1 RGRGVRVGGQQRPER
16 VLVELPDLRAHLL
29 ERLVPGGELA
39 PADLAAAAA
48 GAAVPAQGG
57 GGVRARRRRAVSFS
71 PAVRAGRLRVL
82 LLRRRRALRPDR
94 VEDLVDDR
102 LRRAVD

>member
-1 RGRGVRVGGQQRPER
+1 ER

-57 GGVRARRRRAVSFS
+57 GGVRA
-71 PAVRAGRLRVL
+71 GRLRVL

-102 LRRAVD
+102 LRRAVDALGQPDPAGQRGVRGVPGRLPGH